1 MAKEIPTGVIVAA
14 YTEEKAAIDAYEYL
28 RDSRTVAKLFYQVAA
43 MVWRAEDGKLHIKEP
58 DDKTA
63 TAGIGVGAV
72 LGGMLGTLAG
82 PAGVVLGASAGAAIG
97 GLAAKGDSGI
107 PDERLEEIG
116 EALAPGTSAL
126 VVLLFESDVEQT
138 RQALA
143 EQGGKVMVTSLD
155 ADLAEHLAAGVSA
168 ASMEND
174 EQEDEGKN

>member
-1 MAKEIPTGVIVAA
+1 
-14 YTEEKAAIDAYEYL
+14 
-28 RDSRTVAKLFYQVAA
+28 

-97 GLAAKGDSGI
+97 GLAARGDSGI

-126 VVLLFESDVEQT
+126 VVLLDEADIEET

-143 EQGGKVMVTSLD
+143 ERGGKVMVASLD
-155 ADLAEHLAAGVSA
+155 ADLAEQLAAEAGTSSEELA
-168 ASMEND
+168 
-174 EQEDEGKN
+174 EQEDTE